1 MGKARNN
8 IARLSAEA
16 RLRISTLLDDGATYD
31 EVRRDPA
38 VAKACA
44 ERGGLNL
51 HDTSFQAWTHCA
63 EHLALCAERRS
74 RSAETGR
81 RRLAA
86 YLVEGDREAD
96 DLARVAGYELLRQVL
111 AKLEAGAELDS
122 RELSG
127 LSRVLSGWCR
137 SRQAEQDAAA
147 RQAAEAQ
154 KAKYEARIQELEA
167 KVAELSAPNAANAT
181 LTDEQVA
188 AIRERLGV

>member
-1 MGKARNN
+1 MGRARNN
-8 IARLSAEA
+8 ISRLPADA
-16 RLRISTLLDDGATYD
+16 RLRVSALLDDGATYD
-31 EVRRDPA
+31 EARRDPA

-44 ERGGLNL
+44 ERGLAL
-51 HDTSFQAWTHCA
+51 HDTSFQAWTHSA
-63 EHLALCAERRS
+63 EHLAFCTERRS
-74 RSAETGR
+74 RSADTGR

-111 AKLEAGAELDS
+111 AKVEGGAELDS
-122 RELSG
+122 RELAG

-137 SRQAEQDAAA
+137 SRQAELDAKSRQDADAA
-147 RQAAEAQ
+147 KTR
-154 KAKYEARIQELEA
+154 YEARIRELEA
-167 KVAELSAPNAANAT
+167 KVAELEAPSSGNAT